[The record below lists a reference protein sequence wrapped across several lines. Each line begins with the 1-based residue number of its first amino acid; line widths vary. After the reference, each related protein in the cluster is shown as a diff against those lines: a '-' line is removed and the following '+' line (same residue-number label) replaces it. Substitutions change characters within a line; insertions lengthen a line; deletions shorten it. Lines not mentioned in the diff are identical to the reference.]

1 MYIHTY
7 SVLLYARRGGLYGY
21 CGTEQQGRCRKNH
34 HCNKFSGLFRRDGKD
49 VLLVDAD
56 PQASALE
63 WKASRP
69 EEAAALQLL
78 GLPADNLHQ
87 EIKRLK
93 KKYELLIIDGGGRI
107 TKTARAA
114 ALAADLVL
122 VPTLPS
128 KYDIAATQDFFTQ
141 VLAEATSLKEEVRA
155 VILLNQVQAGTSI
168 SQAAH
173 EQLTALQHPLLDTL
187 LHLYVAYKESAA
199 MGLSVVEYEP
209 KGRAAQEMTE
219 LFTELKGAL

>member
-1 MYIHTY
+1 MVIA
-7 SVLLYARRGGLYGY
+7 VLNSKGGVGKTTVATNLAACFAG
-21 CGTEQQGRCRKNH
+21 
-34 HCNKFSGLFRRDGKD
+34 DGKD

-69 EEAAALQLL
+69 EDATALQIV

-87 EIKRLK
+87 EVKRLR

-141 VLAEATSLKEEVRA
+141 VLAEVTSLKEEVRA
-155 VILLNQVQAGTSI
+155 AILLNQVQAGTSI
-168 SQAAH
+168 SQAAQ

-199 MGLSVVEYEP
+199 VGLSVIEYD
-209 KGRAAQEMTE
+209 KGGKAAQEMSA

>member
-1 MYIHTY
+1 MVIA
-7 SVLLYARRGGLYGY
+7 VLNSKGGVGKTTIATNLAA
-21 CGTEQQGRCRKNH
+21 CFAVDGR
-34 HCNKFSGLFRRDGKD
+34 D

-69 EEAAALQLL
+69 EEAAALQII

-87 EIKRLK
+87 EIKRLRN
-93 KKYELLIIDGGGRI
+93 KYELLIIDGGGRI

-122 VPTLPS
+122 IPTLPS

-141 VLAEATSLKEEVRA
+141 VPAEVTSLKEEVRA

>member
-1 MYIHTY
+1 MVIA
-7 SVLLYARRGGLYGY
+7 VLNSKGGVGKTTIATNLAACFAG
-21 CGTEQQGRCRKNH
+21 
-34 HCNKFSGLFRRDGKD
+34 DGKD

-63 WKASRP
+63 WKAGRP
-69 EEAAALQLL
+69 EDATALQVV

-87 EIKRLK
+87 EVKRLR

-141 VLAEATSLKEEVRA
+141 VLAEVISLKEEVRA
-155 VILLNQVQAGTSI
+155 AILLNQVQAGTSI
-168 SQAAH
+168 SQAAQ
-173 EQLTALQHPLLDTL
+173 EQLTDLQHPLLDTL

-199 MGLSVVEYEP
+199 MGLSVVEYD
-209 KGRAAQEMTE
+209 KGGKAAQEMSA

>member
-1 MYIHTY
+1 MVIA
-7 SVLLYARRGGLYGY
+7 VLNSKGGVGKTTIATNLATCFAG
-21 CGTEQQGRCRKNH
+21 
-34 HCNKFSGLFRRDGKD
+34 DGKD

-69 EEAAALQLL
+69 EEAAALQVV

-93 KKYELLIIDGGGRI
+93 NKYELLLIDIDGGGRI

-141 VLAEATSLKEEVRA
+141 VLAEVASLKEEVRA
-155 VILLNQVQAGTSI
+155 AILLNQVQAGTSI
-168 SQAAH
+168 SQAAQ
-173 EQLTALQHPLLDTL
+173 EQLTALKHPLMDAV

-209 KGRAAQEMTE
+209 KGKAAGEMVA
-219 LFTELKGAL
+219 LFTELKEAL

>member
-1 MYIHTY
+1 MVIA
-7 SVLLYARRGGLYGY
+7 VLNSKGGVGKTTIATNLAACFAGD
-21 CGTEQQGRCRKNH
+21 GR
-34 HCNKFSGLFRRDGKD
+34 D

-69 EEAAALQLL
+69 EEATALQVV

-87 EIKRLK
+87 EVKRLK
-93 KKYELLIIDGGGRI
+93 NKYELLLIDGGGRI

-128 KYDIAATQDFFTQ
+128 KYDIAATQDFFTH
-141 VLAEATSLKEEVRA
+141 VLAEVTSLKEEVRA
-155 VILLNQVQAGTSI
+155 AILLNQVQAGTSI
-168 SQAAH
+168 SQAAQ
-173 EQLTALQHPLLDTL
+173 EQITALKHPLMDAV
-187 LHLYVAYKESAA
+187 LHLYVSYKESAA

-209 KGRAAQEMTE
+209 KGKAAGEMME